1 MELQNKNYKEL
12 IDKIDYNNYLL
23 GINSNLKK
31 KQPKI
36 IQPYQ
41 SLTQTRDKTP
51 IYTRVKNLLNG
62 ENNNNIQNYNNPN
75 ERINISK
82 KEINNNNSFQNV
94 VQRNNGVNYLKNK
107 NNPVNNYSINYAIR
121 DSNYSNFSASGI
133 SNLTFNDMNSKY
145 TYYKVLFHQLKGH
158 NLALLNKLKNEK
170 NLNGIIK
177 ELEKENLRLKNENKK
192 LKENNN
198 FHANSDGEEDNNR
211 NNIQNNSNYNKFF
224 DPNKQKG
231 EGNIDKNVN
240 LNYLISEENN
250 KLKDEIRNSFK
261 NNKKL
266 YGNEGEKNYGP
277 SIGKNNFGIMSD
289 HNNIENNDKNN
300 DNNNYTDKSNGKIS
314 NANNNV
320 DNNSKIILDY
330 INNLKNNNKGNNID
344 NNNKIVLDFLS
355 DLKDNKN
362 KLKKFNKNEI
372 LSIVESLQNKNEEQK
387 KELINLYNKLISEK
401 DEEYSEE
408 IGKGEKEEKE
418 GKKRRKR
425 IKRNRTAK

>member
-266 YGNEGEKNYGP
+266 YGNEGEKNYVQT
-277 SIGKNNFGIMSD
+277 IQM
-289 HNNIENNDKNN
+289 
-300 DNNNYTDKSNGKIS
+300 
-314 NANNNV
+314 
-320 DNNSKIILDY
+320 
-330 INNLKNNNKGNNID
+330 
-344 NNNKIVLDFLS
+344 
-355 DLKDNKN
+355 
-362 KLKKFNKNEI
+362 
-372 LSIVESLQNKNEEQK
+372 
-387 KELINLYNKLISEK
+387 EK
-401 DEEYSEE
+401 
-408 IGKGEKEEKE
+408 
-418 GKKRRKR
+418 
-425 IKRNRTAK
+425 